1 MKNQNWKV
9 SLMRQTYSLKRS
21 WSLSDSVTDK
31 KHYRDE
37 TSTKFVWKTLS
48 FQVKYGVTTKKTHMM
63 SNSQAA
69 KLVRGFCRWCVTG
82 WNVVSNTIVRSFRC
96 ERRLKQEDIISNC
109 LINRNNNGIASL
121 TETKA
126 LLLSRV
132 PERWNQGSFPSRIV

>member
-1 MKNQNWKV
+1 
-9 SLMRQTYSLKRS
+9 MRQTYSLKRS

-69 KLVRGFCRWCVTG
+69 KLVRGFCDAWKDEMLFQIQLLG
-82 WNVVSNTIVRSFRC
+82 LSVV
-96 ERRLKQEDIISNC
+96 
-109 LINRNNNGIASL
+109 NGD
-121 TETKA
+121 
-126 LLLSRV
+126 
-132 PERWNQGSFPSRIV
+132 